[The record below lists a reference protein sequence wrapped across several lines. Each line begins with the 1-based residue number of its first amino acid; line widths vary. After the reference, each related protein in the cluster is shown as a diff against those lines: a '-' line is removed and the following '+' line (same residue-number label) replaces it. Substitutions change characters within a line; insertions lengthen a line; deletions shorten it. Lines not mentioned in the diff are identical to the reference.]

1 MRALILAGGRGTR
14 LRPLTHLIPKPL
26 VPFMGDPYA
35 HGLLR
40 RLVDA
45 GVTRATFLVGRTA
58 EPFQPLVDA
67 ADQLGLAI
75 DVATEEM
82 ALDTAGAVRRALA
95 DEPDEPVLVCNGD
108 VLTDVDLRRVIDGHV
123 TAGAT
128 ATLTLHEVTDTS
140 AFGVV
145 VLDQHGYIQ
154 RFVEKPQP
162 GTIADRT
169 INAGT
174 YVLQPRLFDHFPGD
188 GPLSFEREVF
198 PGLLEAGER
207 MFGVNDHAYW
217 QDLGTPERYLEGHR
231 AVIDGECRW
240 PLPAGTDLSKGRC
253 AVHPTAQVH
262 PTAVLRFGTMVGPRC
277 VVGAGAVL
285 QGAVLHDDVEVAD
298 AAVITDS
305 LVGSLSAIGQGV
317 VVPKGSVLGIRTYL
331 GTR

>member
-40 RLVDA
+40 RLVDV
-45 GVTRATFLVGRTA
+45 GVTRATFLVGRSA

-67 ADQLGLAI
+67 SDELGLTI
-75 DVATEEM
+75 DVATEET

-95 DEPDEPVLVCNGD
+95 GSDDEPVLVCNGD
-108 VLTDVDLRRVIDGHV
+108 VLTDVDLRRIIEGHV
-123 TAGAT
+123 AAGAV
-128 ATLTLHEVTDTS
+128 ATLTLHEVNDTS

-145 VLDQHGYIQ
+145 VRDPEGYVQ
-154 RFVEKPQP
+154 QFVEKPEP
-162 GTIADRT
+162 GTIPDRT

-174 YVLQPRLFDHFPGD
+174 YVLQPRLFSHFPGD

-198 PGLLEAGER
+198 PGLLEAGEK
-207 MFGVNDHAYW
+207 MYGVNDHAYW

-231 AVIDGECRW
+231 AVVDGECRW
-240 PLPAGTDLSKGRC
+240 PLPPGTELTLGKA
-253 AVHPTAQVH
+253 AVHPSAQVH

-285 QGAVLHDDVEVAD
+285 QGAVLHEDVEVAD

-305 LVGSLSAIGQGV
+305 LVGALSAIGRGV

>member
-45 GVTRATFLVGRTA
+45 GVTRATFLVGRDA
-58 EPFQPLVDA
+58 APFQPLVDA
-67 ADQLGLAI
+67 APQLGLEI

-108 VLTDVDLRRVIDGHV
+108 VLTDVDLRRIIDSHV
-123 TAGAT
+123 RSGAV
-128 ATLTLHEVTDTS
+128 ATLTLHEVADTS

-145 VLDQHGYIQ
+145 VRNGEGMVR

-162 GTIADRT
+162 GTVPDNT

-174 YVLQPRLFDHFPGD
+174 YVLQPRLFGHFPGD
-188 GPLSFEREVF
+188 GPLSFERQVF
-198 PGLLEAGER
+198 PGLLDAGER
-207 MFGVNDHAYW
+207 MLGVNDDAYW
-217 QDLGTPERYLEGHR
+217 QDLGTPARYLEGHR
-231 AVIDGECRW
+231 AVIDGECAW
-240 PLPAGTDLSKGRC
+240 PLAEGMVVVEGQSAIHPS
-253 AVHPTAQVH
+253 AVVDE
-262 PTAVLRFGTMVGPRC
+262 TAVVRFGSVVGPRC
-277 VVGAGAVL
+277 RVGAGAVL
-285 QGAVLHDDVEVAD
+285 QGAVLHEEVEVHD
-298 AAVITDS
+298 AAVISDA
-305 LVGSLSAIGQGV
+305 LVGALSEIGTGV